1 MPKLRYYAR
10 IHGLAFE
17 FNFLNYRGTIM
28 ENEIEALTEIKR
40 LQTKIQTSIGVTM
53 GLILILIFFSFA
65 TLLDKMPSLFK
76 YEAILTV
83 LIIIAFIFL
92 KKISF
97 ALVRFRLSGKTEL
110 KTLLT
115 QLKAQDLDKSPEEI
129 SNILNTRRNA

>member
-1 MPKLRYYAR
+1 
-10 IHGLAFE
+10 
-17 FNFLNYRGTIM
+17 M